1 MAFDMWFDCDNEQIN
16 CQISNEDE
24 RILRLAAGNTNF
36 TTLPWLLDNFYNDP
50 VIYPNVAK
58 SLVVELKNLADYF
71 AKNNRKQSI
80 THCQKIEHFIRL
92 SIEKTQV
99 IHCISD

>member
-1 MAFDMWFDCDNEQIN
+1 MAFDMWFDCDDGPIH
-16 CQISNEDE
+16 CQISHEDE

-71 AKNNRKQSI
+71 AKNNRK
-80 THCQKIEHFIRL
+80 
-92 SIEKTQV
+92 
-99 IHCISD
+99 